1 MTVYVRQYIKACEAF
16 GSENGPEYSTKIQ
29 EMQNKREKRN
39 AQWSQP
45 RRFYSLIFQN
55 IRVSLY
61 RGVAEMFHNRRGR
74 WGCFLFNDRLD
85 NLAVDQQFAIAEAG
99 QTEFQLST
107 LSEIDFVM
115 QRTNVY
121 ALYRPDP
128 TTPGASLEVTP
139 VVSVDGD
146 VAAGWSFDPD
156 RGMAYAPAPMT
167 GGEVLTWSGQFSRWV
182 RFDQDRL
189 PFSIDNRSGDEFVVN
204 GSVDLLEVP
213 PPTEASSSSS

>member
-16 GSENGPEYSTKIQ
+16 GSEGGPEYSTKIQ

-85 NLAVDQQFAIAEAG
+85 NVAVDQQFAVATPG

-115 QRTNVY
+115 QRTNVD

-128 TTPGASLEVTP
+128 ANPGQALEVVP
-139 VVSVDGD
+139 VVRSNGVI
-146 VAAGWSFDPD
+146 ASGWSFDPD
-156 RGMAYAPAPMT
+156 RGLAYPAAPMV

-189 PFSIDNRSGDEFVVN
+189 PFSIDNRTADEFVVN
-204 GSVDLLEVP
+204 GSADLLQVP
-213 PPTEASSSSS
+213 PPRDESSTS

>member
-16 GSENGPEYSTKIQ
+16 GSEGGPEYSTNIQ

-85 NLAVDQQFAIAEAG
+85 NTATDQQFAVAEVG

-115 QRTNVY
+115 QRTNVD

-128 TTPGASLEVTP
+128 ANPGQSLEVVP
-139 VVSVDGD
+139 VVRSNGVI
-146 VAAGWSFDPD
+146 ASGWTFDPD
-156 RGMAYAPAPMT
+156 RGLAYPPAPMA

-189 PFSIDNRSGDEFVVN
+189 PFSIDNRTVEEFVVN
-204 GSVDLLEVP
+204 GSIDLLQVP
-213 PPTEASSSSS
+213 PPRDESSTSS